1 MLECYAESVIFNP
14 FWRRR
19 LDHSQRPR
27 RSPPPDV
34 ADLSARVEAV
44 ERLTRL
50 FRMERM
56 VYLAITCISLLM
68 LLSSAAIL
76 ILNKKAGPAELTG
89 LFGSSG
95 LITYSA
101 GRLLVMWNQALQLLG
116 LPKESPAK

>member
-1 MLECYAESVIFNP
+1 VA
-14 FWRRR
+14 
-19 LDHSQRPR
+19 HSEGT
-27 RSPPPDV
+27 PPAPPANA

-50 FRMERM
+50 FRMERL
-56 VYLAITCISLLM
+56 VYLAITCISLIM
-68 LLSSAAIL
+68 LLTSAAIL
-76 ILNKKAGPAELTG
+76 IWNEKAGPAELTG

-116 LPKESPAK
+116 LPKESQAQ